1 MTENDLILLA
11 KEVVNKLKEADTTLS
26 VAESCTGGWL
36 SKILTEI
43 SGVSQIYQGGV
54 CSYSNDV
61 KMKILG
67 VREETLRLY
76 GAVSSQTAEEMA
88 NGVRKALES
97 DIGIG
102 ITGIAGPL
110 SDNTQKP
117 VGLIYV
123 SVANGKET
131 KTVELKNTFTDN
143 VRLQNRL
150 SAVETALHLLGGIN
164 EEKKAND

>member
-11 KEVVNKLKEADTTLS
+11 EEVVEKLKKSNTTLA

-54 CSYSNDV
+54 CSYSNNV
-61 KMKILG
+61 KMKLLG
-67 VREETLRLY
+67 VRKETLKTY

-97 DIGIG
+97 DLGIG

-110 SDNTQKP
+110 SDNTEKP

-123 SVANGKET
+123 SIADGKET

-143 VRLQNRL
+143 IRLQNRL
-150 SAVETALHLLGGIN
+150 SAVKTALQLL
-164 EEKKAND
+164 A

>member
-11 KEVVNKLKEADTTLS
+11 EEVVKKLKETNTTLA

-67 VREETLRLY
+67 IREETLKLY

-123 SVANGKET
+123 SIADSKET

-143 VRLQNRL
+143 VRLQNRF
-150 SAVETALHLLGGIN
+150 SAVKTALHLLGGTN
-164 EEKKAND
+164 EEKQANE

>member
-11 KEVVNKLKEADTTLS
+11 EEVVNKLKETNTTLA

-54 CSYSNDV
+54 CSYSNNV

-67 VREETLRLY
+67 VRQETLKEF
-76 GAVSSQTAEEMA
+76 GAVSSQTATEMA
-88 NGVRKALES
+88 NGVRNALES
-97 DIGIG
+97 DTGIG

-110 SDNTQKP
+110 SDNTEKP

-123 SVANGKET
+123 SIADGET
-131 KTVELKNTFTDN
+131 TKVVELRNNFSGD

-150 SAVETALHLLGGIN
+150 SAVETALKLL
-164 EEKKAND
+164 K